1 MDEVKGLLASKGVWG
16 GVIAFLGAL
25 AAIFHIDF
33 GAADQAAT
41 LDAVWQI
48 VSAAGALLAIWGRIT
63 AKKRIG

>member
-16 GVIAFLGAL
+16 GIIAFLGTIL
-25 AAIFHIDF
+25 AIFHIDF

-48 VSAAGALLAIWGRIT
+48 VGAAGALLAVYGRIV
-63 AKKRIG
+63 AKKKIG